1 MIENI
6 KSLILNGKSTKEI
19 RKVIDDF
26 PENVTTEY
34 FESLGFENP
43 EAIKLKWKLRKNN
56 QQENEIIEAGDARR
70 QLLKSKSYIFSYN
83 ANPNFV
89 LVDTCAFQFEK
100 GLEIIDNAKKVIIIN
115 SIMKEMNK
123 VLAKKIRKKQRNE
136 KERKLVENISFYKR
150 EIVAKDKYKLIAN
163 KEAINSSYCDD
174 RILEFL
180 DDIFKEEKPTLL
192 TADVELAE
200 RAKSYE
206 FEYILI
212 VNNNTS
218 NKAKKKEETLE
229 HIVSIEE
236 EKIVKEE
243 QTINTEN
250 ENSIKNEICEEENS
264 DENESFEVLP
274 KNKTF
279 QFYGATFKVKNE
291 EIFIKKFNPHAK
303 VFISATNKITEVTEV
318 TEINTKKIV
327 KISEFDNIVGLA
339 RRQKNRD
346 VKGTKIV
353 IVDGEIQCEEEIYT
367 FLNEI
372 YLSRMLPEKLQD
384 EAKKLMIN

>member
-1 MIENI
+1 MTETI

-43 EAIKLKWKLRKNN
+43 EAIKLKWKLKKNN
-56 QQENEIIEAGDARR
+56 QQENEMIEAGEARR
-70 QLLKSKSYIFSYN
+70 QLLKSKKYIFSYN
-83 ANPNFV
+83 ANPNFI
-89 LVDTCAFQFEK
+89 LLDTSSLANGK
-100 GLEIIDNAKKVIIIN
+100 NIINNAKKVIVIN

-123 VLAKKIRKKQRNE
+123 VVSKRRKNVKKAICFYRK
-136 KERKLVENISFYKR
+136 
-150 EIVAKDKYKLIAN
+150 EIVAKDKYKIIAN
-163 KEAINSSYCDD
+163 KKEINSNYCDD
-174 RILEFL
+174 SILEFL
-180 DDIFKEEKPTLL
+180 DGISEDEEKPTLL
-192 TADVELAE
+192 TADIELAE
-200 RAKSYE
+200 RAKSYG

-250 ENSIKNEICEEENS
+250 ENLIKNEICEEENS
-264 DENESFEVLP
+264 DKNENFEVLP
-274 KNKTF
+274 TNKTF
-279 QFYGATFKVKNE
+279 QLYGATFQVKNE

-303 VFISATNKITEVTEV
+303 VFISATNKITEVTE
-318 TEINTKKIV
+318 INTKKIV
-327 KISEFDNIVGLA
+327 KISEFDNIVVLV
-339 RRQKNRD
+339 RSQKNRD
-346 VKGTKIV
+346 VKGSKIV

-367 FLNEI
+367 FLDEI
-372 YLSRMLPEKLQD
+372 YISTILPEELQE
-384 EAKKLMIN
+384 EAKKLMIS

>member
-1 MIENI
+1 MTEAI

-56 QQENEIIEAGDARR
+56 QQENERIEVGEARR
-70 QLLKSKSYIFSYN
+70 KLLKSKKYIFSYN
-83 ANPNFV
+83 ANPNFI
-89 LVDTCAFQFEK
+89 LLDTSSLANGK
-100 GLEIIDNAKKVIIIN
+100 NIINNAKKVIVIN

-123 VLAKKIRKKQRNE
+123 VVSKRRKNVKKAICFYRK
-136 KERKLVENISFYKR
+136 
-150 EIVAKDKYKLIAN
+150 EIVAKDKYKIIAN
-163 KEAINSSYCDD
+163 KKEINSNYCDD
-174 RILEFL
+174 SILEFL
-180 DDIFKEEKPTLL
+180 DGISEDEEKPTLL
-192 TADVELAE
+192 TADIELAE
-200 RAKSYE
+200 RAKSYG

-229 HIVSIEE
+229 HIASIEE
-236 EKIVKEE
+236 EKIFKEE
-243 QTINTEN
+243 QPINTEN

-303 VFISATNKITEVTEV
+303 VFISATNKITEVTE
-318 TEINTKKIV
+318 INTKKIV
-327 KISEFDNIVGLA
+327 KISEFDNIVVLA

>member
-1 MIENI
+1 MTEAI
-6 KSLILNGKSTKEI
+6 KSLIINGKSTKEI

-56 QQENEIIEAGDARR
+56 QQENERIEVGEARR
-70 QLLKSKSYIFSYN
+70 KLLKSKKYIFSYN
-83 ANPNFV
+83 ANPNFI
-89 LVDTCAFQFEK
+89 LLDTSSLANGK
-100 GLEIIDNAKKVIIIN
+100 NIINNAKKVIVIN

-123 VLAKKIRKKQRNE
+123 VVSKRRKNVKKAICFYRK
-136 KERKLVENISFYKR
+136 
-150 EIVAKDKYKLIAN
+150 EIVAKDKYKIIAN
-163 KEAINSSYCDD
+163 KKEINSNYCDD
-174 RILEFL
+174 SILEFL
-180 DDIFKEEKPTLL
+180 DGISEDEEKPTLL
-192 TADVELAE
+192 TADIELAE
-200 RAKSYE
+200 RAKSYG

-229 HIVSIEE
+229 HIASIEE
-236 EKIVKEE
+236 EKIFKEE

-250 ENSIKNEICEEENS
+250 ENSIKNEICEEENY

-303 VFISATNKITEVTEV
+303 VFISATNKITEVTE
-318 TEINTKKIV
+318 INTKKIV
-327 KISEFDNIVGLA
+327 KISEFDNIVVLA

-346 VKGTKIV
+346 IKGTKIV
-353 IVDGEIQCEEEIYT
+353 IVDGEIQCKEEIYT

-372 YLSRMLPEKLQD
+372 YLSKMLPEELQN

>member
-1 MIENI
+1 MTEAI

-56 QQENEIIEAGDARR
+56 QQENERMEVGEARR
-70 QLLKSKSYIFSYN
+70 KLLKSKKYIFSYN
-83 ANPNFV
+83 ANPNFI
-89 LVDTCAFQFEK
+89 LLDTSSLANGK
-100 GLEIIDNAKKVIIIN
+100 NIINNAKKVIVIN

-123 VLAKKIRKKQRNE
+123 VVSKRRKNVKKAICFYRK
-136 KERKLVENISFYKR
+136 
-150 EIVAKDKYKLIAN
+150 EIVAKDKYKIIAN
-163 KEAINSSYCDD
+163 KKEINSNYCDD
-174 RILEFL
+174 SILEFL
-180 DDIFKEEKPTLL
+180 DGISEDEEKPTLL
-192 TADVELAE
+192 TADIELAE
-200 RAKSYE
+200 RAKSYG

-229 HIVSIEE
+229 HIASIEE
-236 EKIVKEE
+236 EKIFKEE

-250 ENSIKNEICEEENS
+250 KNSIKNEICEEENY

-279 QFYGATFKVKNE
+279 RFYGATFKVKNE

-303 VFISATNKITEVTEV
+303 VFISATNKITEVTE
-318 TEINTKKIV
+318 INTKKIV
-327 KISEFDNIVGLA
+327 KISEFDNIVVLA

-346 VKGTKIV
+346 IKGTKIV

-372 YLSRMLPEKLQD
+372 YLSKMLPEELQN

>member
-1 MIENI
+1 MTEAI
-6 KSLILNGKSTKEI
+6 KSLIINGKSTKEI

-56 QQENEIIEAGDARR
+56 QQENERIEVGEARR
-70 QLLKSKSYIFSYN
+70 KLLKSKKYIFSYN
-83 ANPNFV
+83 ANPNFI
-89 LVDTCAFQFEK
+89 LLDTSSLANGK
-100 GLEIIDNAKKVIIIN
+100 NIINNAKKVIVIN

-123 VLAKKIRKKQRNE
+123 VVSKRRKNVKKAICFYRK
-136 KERKLVENISFYKR
+136 
-150 EIVAKDKYKLIAN
+150 EIVAKDKYKIIAN
-163 KEAINSSYCDD
+163 KKEINSNYCDD
-174 RILEFL
+174 SILEFL
-180 DDIFKEEKPTLL
+180 DGISEDEEKPTLL
-192 TADVELAE
+192 TADIELAE
-200 RAKSYE
+200 RAKSYG

-229 HIVSIEE
+229 HIASIEE
-236 EKIVKEE
+236 EKIFKEE
-243 QTINTEN
+243 QPINTEN
-250 ENSIKNEICEEENS
+250 ENLIKNEICEEENS

-303 VFISATNKITEVTEV
+303 VFISTTNKITEVTEV

-327 KISEFDNIVGLA
+327 KISEFDNIVVLA

>member
-1 MIENI
+1 MTEAI
-6 KSLILNGKSTKEI
+6 KSLILSGKSTKEI

-56 QQENEIIEAGDARR
+56 QQENERIEVGEARR
-70 QLLKSKSYIFSYN
+70 KLLKSKKYIFSYN
-83 ANPNFV
+83 ANPNFI
-89 LVDTCAFQFEK
+89 LLDTSSLANGK
-100 GLEIIDNAKKVIIIN
+100 NIINNAKKVIVIN

-123 VLAKKIRKKQRNE
+123 VVSKRRKNVKKAICFYRK
-136 KERKLVENISFYKR
+136 
-150 EIVAKDKYKLIAN
+150 EIVAKDKYKIIAN
-163 KEAINSSYCDD
+163 KKEINSNYCDD
-174 RILEFL
+174 SILEFL
-180 DDIFKEEKPTLL
+180 DGISEDEEIPTLL
-192 TADVELAE
+192 TADIELAE
-200 RAKSYE
+200 RAKSYG

-229 HIVSIEE
+229 HIASIEE
-236 EKIVKEE
+236 EKIFKEE
-243 QTINTEN
+243 QPINTEN
-250 ENSIKNEICEEENS
+250 ENLIKNEICEEENS

-303 VFISATNKITEVTEV
+303 VFISATNKITELTEV

-327 KISEFDNIVGLA
+327 KISEFDNIVVLA

>member
-1 MIENI
+1 MTEAI
-6 KSLILNGKSTKEI
+6 KSLIINGKSTKEI

-56 QQENEIIEAGDARR
+56 QQENERIEVGEARR
-70 QLLKSKSYIFSYN
+70 KLLKSKKYIFSYN
-83 ANPNFV
+83 ANPNFI
-89 LVDTCAFQFEK
+89 LLDTSSLANGK
-100 GLEIIDNAKKVIIIN
+100 NIINNAKKVIVIN

-123 VLAKKIRKKQRNE
+123 VVSKRRKNVKKAICFYRK
-136 KERKLVENISFYKR
+136 
-150 EIVAKDKYKLIAN
+150 EIVAKDKYKIIAN
-163 KEAINSSYCDD
+163 KKEINSNYCDD
-174 RILEFL
+174 SILEFL
-180 DDIFKEEKPTLL
+180 DGISEDEEKPTLL
-192 TADVELAE
+192 TADIELAE
-200 RAKSYE
+200 RAKSYG

-229 HIVSIEE
+229 HIASIEE
-236 EKIVKEE
+236 EKIFKEE

-250 ENSIKNEICEEENS
+250 ENSIKNEICEEENY

-303 VFISATNKITEVTEV
+303 VFISATNKITEVTE
-318 TEINTKKIV
+318 INTKKIV
-327 KISEFDNIVGLA
+327 KISEFDNIVVLA

-346 VKGTKIV
+346 IKGTKIV
-353 IVDGEIQCEEEIYT
+353 IVDGKIQSEEEIYT

-372 YLSRMLPEKLQD
+372 YLSKMLPEELQN

>member
-1 MIENI
+1 MTEAI

-56 QQENEIIEAGDARR
+56 QQENERIEVGEARR
-70 QLLKSKSYIFSYN
+70 KLLKSKKYIFSYN
-83 ANPNFV
+83 ANPNFI
-89 LVDTCAFQFEK
+89 LLDTSSLANGK
-100 GLEIIDNAKKVIIIN
+100 NIINNAKKVIVIN

-123 VLAKKIRKKQRNE
+123 VVSKRRKNVKKAICFYRK
-136 KERKLVENISFYKR
+136 
-150 EIVAKDKYKLIAN
+150 EIVAKDKYKIIAN
-163 KEAINSSYCDD
+163 KKEINSNYCDD
-174 RILEFL
+174 SILEFL
-180 DDIFKEEKPTLL
+180 DGISEDEEKPTLL
-192 TADVELAE
+192 TADIELAE
-200 RAKSYE
+200 RAKSYG

-229 HIVSIEE
+229 HIASIEE
-236 EKIVKEE
+236 EKIFKEE
-243 QTINTEN
+243 QPINTEN
-250 ENSIKNEICEEENS
+250 ENLIKNEICEEENS

-303 VFISATNKITEVTEV
+303 VFISATNKITEVTE
-318 TEINTKKIV
+318 INTKKIV
-327 KISEFDNIVGLA
+327 KISEFDNIVVLA
-339 RRQKNRD
+339 RSQKNRD
-346 VKGTKIV
+346 IKGTKIV

-372 YLSRMLPEKLQD
+372 YLSKMLPEELQN

>member
-1 MIENI
+1 MTEAI
-6 KSLILNGKSTKEI
+6 KSLILSRKSTKEI

-56 QQENEIIEAGDARR
+56 QQENERIEVGEARR
-70 QLLKSKSYIFSYN
+70 KLLKSKKYIFSYN
-83 ANPNFV
+83 ANPNFI
-89 LVDTCAFQFEK
+89 LLDTSSLANGK
-100 GLEIIDNAKKVIIIN
+100 NIINNAKKVIVIN

-123 VLAKKIRKKQRNE
+123 VVSKRRKNVKKAICFYRK
-136 KERKLVENISFYKR
+136 
-150 EIVAKDKYKLIAN
+150 EIVAKDKYKIIAN
-163 KEAINSSYCDD
+163 KKEINSNYCDD
-174 RILEFL
+174 SILEFL
-180 DDIFKEEKPTLL
+180 DGISEDEEKPTLL
-192 TADVELAE
+192 TADIELAE
-200 RAKSYE
+200 RAKSYG

-229 HIVSIEE
+229 HIASIEE
-236 EKIVKEE
+236 EKIFKEE

-250 ENSIKNEICEEENS
+250 ENSIKNEICEEENY

-303 VFISATNKITEVTEV
+303 VFISATNKITEVTE
-318 TEINTKKIV
+318 INTKKIV
-327 KISEFDNIVGLA
+327 KISEFDNIVVLA

-346 VKGTKIV
+346 IKGTKIV

-372 YLSRMLPEKLQD
+372 YLSKMLPEELQN

>member
-1 MIENI
+1 MTEAI

-56 QQENEIIEAGDARR
+56 QQENERIEVGEARR
-70 QLLKSKSYIFSYN
+70 KLLKSKKYIFSYN
-83 ANPNFV
+83 ANPNFI
-89 LVDTCAFQFEK
+89 LLDTSSLANGK
-100 GLEIIDNAKKVIIIN
+100 NIINNAKKVIVIN

-123 VLAKKIRKKQRNE
+123 VVSKRRKNVKKAICFYRK
-136 KERKLVENISFYKR
+136 
-150 EIVAKDKYKLIAN
+150 EIVAKDKYKIIAN
-163 KEAINSSYCDD
+163 KKEINSNYCDD
-174 RILEFL
+174 SILEFL
-180 DDIFKEEKPTLL
+180 DGISEDEEKPTLL
-192 TADVELAE
+192 TADIELAE
-200 RAKSYE
+200 RAKSYG

-229 HIVSIEE
+229 HIDSIEE
-236 EKIVKEE
+236 EKIFKEE
-243 QTINTEN
+243 QPINTEN

-279 QFYGATFKVKNE
+279 QFYGAIFKVKNE

-327 KISEFDNIVGLA
+327 KISEFDNIVVLA

>member
-1 MIENI
+1 MTEAI
-6 KSLILNGKSTKEI
+6 KSLILSGKSTKEI

-56 QQENEIIEAGDARR
+56 QQENERIEVGEARR
-70 QLLKSKSYIFSYN
+70 KLLKSKKYIFSYN
-83 ANPNFV
+83 ANPNFI
-89 LVDTCAFQFEK
+89 LLDTSSLANGK
-100 GLEIIDNAKKVIIIN
+100 NIINNAKKVIVVN

-123 VLAKKIRKKQRNE
+123 VVSKRRKNVKKAICFYRK
-136 KERKLVENISFYKR
+136 
-150 EIVAKDKYKLIAN
+150 EIVAKDKYKIIAN
-163 KEAINSSYCDD
+163 KKEINSNYCDD
-174 RILEFL
+174 SILEFL
-180 DDIFKEEKPTLL
+180 DGISEDEEKPTLL
-192 TADVELAE
+192 TADIELAE
-200 RAKSYE
+200 RAKSYG

-229 HIVSIEE
+229 HIASIEE
-236 EKIVKEE
+236 EKIFKEE

-250 ENSIKNEICEEENS
+250 ENSIKNEICEEENY

-303 VFISATNKITEVTEV
+303 VFISATNKITEVTE
-318 TEINTKKIV
+318 INTKKIV
-327 KISEFDNIVGLA
+327 KISEFDNIVVLA

-346 VKGTKIV
+346 IKGTKIV

-372 YLSRMLPEKLQD
+372 YLSKMLPEELQN

>member
-1 MIENI
+1 MTEAI
-6 KSLILNGKSTKEI
+6 KSLIINGKSTKEI

-56 QQENEIIEAGDARR
+56 QQENERIEVGEARR
-70 QLLKSKSYIFSYN
+70 KLLKSKKYIFSYN
-83 ANPNFV
+83 ANPNFI
-89 LVDTCAFQFEK
+89 LLDTSSLANGK
-100 GLEIIDNAKKVIIIN
+100 NIINNAKKVIVIN

-123 VLAKKIRKKQRNE
+123 VVSKRRKNVKKAICFYRK
-136 KERKLVENISFYKR
+136 
-150 EIVAKDKYKLIAN
+150 EIVAKDKYKIIAN
-163 KEAINSSYCDD
+163 KKEINSNYCDD
-174 RILEFL
+174 SILEFL
-180 DDIFKEEKPTLL
+180 DGISEDEEKPTLL
-192 TADVELAE
+192 TADIELAE
-200 RAKSYE
+200 RAKSYG

-229 HIVSIEE
+229 HIASIEE
-236 EKIVKEE
+236 EKIFKEE

-250 ENSIKNEICEEENS
+250 ENSIKNEICEEENY

-274 KNKTF
+274 KNKRF

-303 VFISATNKITEVTEV
+303 VFISATNKITEVTE
-318 TEINTKKIV
+318 INTKKIV
-327 KISEFDNIVGLA
+327 KISEFDNIVVLA

-346 VKGTKIV
+346 IKGTKIV

-372 YLSRMLPEKLQD
+372 YLSKMLPEELQN

>member
-1 MIENI
+1 MTEAI
-6 KSLILNGKSTKEI
+6 KSLIINGKSTKEI

-56 QQENEIIEAGDARR
+56 QQENERIEVGEARR
-70 QLLKSKSYIFSYN
+70 KLLKSKKYIFSYN
-83 ANPNFV
+83 ANPNFI
-89 LVDTCAFQFEK
+89 LLDTSSLANGK
-100 GLEIIDNAKKVIIIN
+100 NIINNAKKVIVIN

-123 VLAKKIRKKQRNE
+123 VVSKRRKNVKKAICFYRK
-136 KERKLVENISFYKR
+136 
-150 EIVAKDKYKLIAN
+150 EIVAKDKYKIIAN
-163 KEAINSSYCDD
+163 KKEINSNYCDD
-174 RILEFL
+174 SILEFL
-180 DDIFKEEKPTLL
+180 DGISEDEEKPTLL
-192 TADVELAE
+192 TADIELAE
-200 RAKSYE
+200 RAKSYG

-229 HIVSIEE
+229 HIASIEE
-236 EKIVKEE
+236 EKIFKEE

-250 ENSIKNEICEEENS
+250 ENSIKNEICEEENY

-303 VFISATNKITEVTEV
+303 VFISATNKITEVTE
-318 TEINTKKIV
+318 INTKKIV
-327 KISEFDNIVGLA
+327 KISEFDNIVVLA
-339 RRQKNRD
+339 RSQKNRD
-346 VKGTKIV
+346 IKGTKIV
-353 IVDGEIQCEEEIYT
+353 IVDGKIQCEEEIYT

-372 YLSRMLPEKLQD
+372 YLSKMLPEELQN

>member
-1 MIENI
+1 MTEAI
-6 KSLILNGKSTKEI
+6 KSLILSGKSTKEI

-56 QQENEIIEAGDARR
+56 QQENERIEVGEARR
-70 QLLKSKSYIFSYN
+70 KLLKSKKYIFSYN
-83 ANPNFV
+83 ANPNFI
-89 LVDTCAFQFEK
+89 LLDTSSLANGK
-100 GLEIIDNAKKVIIIN
+100 NIINNAKKVIVIN

-123 VLAKKIRKKQRNE
+123 VVSKRRKNVKKAICFYRK
-136 KERKLVENISFYKR
+136 
-150 EIVAKDKYKLIAN
+150 EIVAKDKYKIIAN
-163 KEAINSSYCDD
+163 KKEINSNYCDD
-174 RILEFL
+174 SILEFL
-180 DDIFKEEKPTLL
+180 DGISEDEEIPTLL
-192 TADVELAE
+192 TADIELAE
-200 RAKSYE
+200 RAKSYG

-229 HIVSIEE
+229 HIASIEE
-236 EKIVKEE
+236 EKIFKEE
-243 QTINTEN
+243 QPINTEN
-250 ENSIKNEICEEENS
+250 ENLIKNEICEEENS

-327 KISEFDNIVGLA
+327 KISEFDNIVVLA
-339 RRQKNRD
+339 RRQKNRE

>member
-1 MIENI
+1 MTEAI
-6 KSLILNGKSTKEI
+6 KSLILSGKSTKEI

-56 QQENEIIEAGDARR
+56 QQENERIEVGEARR
-70 QLLKSKSYIFSYN
+70 KLLKSKKYIFSYN
-83 ANPNFV
+83 ANPNFI
-89 LVDTCAFQFEK
+89 LLDTSSLANGK
-100 GLEIIDNAKKVIIIN
+100 NIINNAKKVIVIN

-123 VLAKKIRKKQRNE
+123 VVSKRRKNVKKAICFYRK
-136 KERKLVENISFYKR
+136 
-150 EIVAKDKYKLIAN
+150 EIVAKDKYKIIAN
-163 KEAINSSYCDD
+163 KKEINSNYCDD
-174 RILEFL
+174 SILEFL
-180 DDIFKEEKPTLL
+180 DGISEDEEKPTLL
-192 TADVELAE
+192 TADIELAE
-200 RAKSYE
+200 RAKSYG

-229 HIVSIEE
+229 HIASIEE
-236 EKIVKEE
+236 EKIFKEE
-243 QTINTEN
+243 QPINTEN
-250 ENSIKNEICEEENS
+250 ENLIKNEICEEENS

-303 VFISATNKITEVTEV
+303 VFISATNKITEVTE
-318 TEINTKKIV
+318 INTKKIV
-327 KISEFDNIVGLA
+327 KISEFDNIVVLA

>member
-1 MIENI
+1 MTEAI

-56 QQENEIIEAGDARR
+56 QQENERIEVGEARR
-70 QLLKSKSYIFSYN
+70 KLLKSKKYIFSYN
-83 ANPNFV
+83 ANPNFI
-89 LVDTCAFQFEK
+89 LLDTSSLANGK
-100 GLEIIDNAKKVIIIN
+100 NIINNAKKVIVIN

-123 VLAKKIRKKQRNE
+123 VVSKRRKNVKKAICFYRK
-136 KERKLVENISFYKR
+136 
-150 EIVAKDKYKLIAN
+150 EIVAKDKYKIIAN
-163 KEAINSSYCDD
+163 KKEINSNYCDD
-174 RILEFL
+174 SILEFL
-180 DDIFKEEKPTLL
+180 DGISEDEEKPTLL
-192 TADVELAE
+192 TADIELAE
-200 RAKSYE
+200 RAKSYG

-229 HIVSIEE
+229 HIASIEE
-236 EKIVKEE
+236 EKIFKEE

-250 ENSIKNEICEEENS
+250 ENSIKNEICEEENY

-303 VFISATNKITEVTEV
+303 VFISATNKITEVTE
-318 TEINTKKIV
+318 INTKKIV
-327 KISEFDNIVGLA
+327 KISEFDNIVVLA
-339 RRQKNRD
+339 RSQKNRD
-346 VKGTKIV
+346 IKGTKIV
-353 IVDGEIQCEEEIYT
+353 IVDGEIQYDEEIYT
-367 FLNEI
+367 FLNDI
-372 YLSRMLPEKLQD
+372 YLSKMLPEELQN

>member
-1 MIENI
+1 MTEAI

-56 QQENEIIEAGDARR
+56 QQENERMEVGEARR
-70 QLLKSKSYIFSYN
+70 KLLKSKKYIFSYN
-83 ANPNFV
+83 ANPNFI
-89 LVDTCAFQFEK
+89 LLDTSSLANGK
-100 GLEIIDNAKKVIIIN
+100 NIINNAKKVIVIN

-123 VLAKKIRKKQRNE
+123 VVSKRRKNVKKAICFYRK
-136 KERKLVENISFYKR
+136 
-150 EIVAKDKYKLIAN
+150 EIVAKDKYKIIAN
-163 KEAINSSYCDD
+163 KKEINSNYCDD
-174 RILEFL
+174 SILEFL
-180 DDIFKEEKPTLL
+180 DGISEDEEKPTLL
-192 TADVELAE
+192 TADIELAE
-200 RAKSYE
+200 RAKSYG

-229 HIVSIEE
+229 HIASIEE
-236 EKIVKEE
+236 EKIFKEE

-250 ENSIKNEICEEENS
+250 ENSIKNEICEEENY

-303 VFISATNKITEVTEV
+303 VFISATNKITEVTE
-318 TEINTKKIV
+318 INTKKIV
-327 KISEFDNIVGLA
+327 KISEFDNIVVLA

-346 VKGTKIV
+346 IKGTKIV

-372 YLSRMLPEKLQD
+372 YLSKMLPEELQN

>member
-1 MIENI
+1 MTEAI
-6 KSLILNGKSTKEI
+6 KSLIINGKSTKEI

-56 QQENEIIEAGDARR
+56 QQENERIEVGEARR
-70 QLLKSKSYIFSYN
+70 KLLKSKKYIFSYN
-83 ANPNFV
+83 ANPNFI
-89 LVDTCAFQFEK
+89 LLDTSSLANGK
-100 GLEIIDNAKKVIIIN
+100 NIINNAKKVIVIN

-123 VLAKKIRKKQRNE
+123 VVSKRRKNVKKAICFYRK
-136 KERKLVENISFYKR
+136 
-150 EIVAKDKYKLIAN
+150 EIVAKDKYKIIAN
-163 KEAINSSYCDD
+163 KKEINSNYCDD
-174 RILEFL
+174 SILEFL
-180 DDIFKEEKPTLL
+180 DGISEDEEKPTLL
-192 TADVELAE
+192 TADIELAE
-200 RAKSYE
+200 RAKSYG

-229 HIVSIEE
+229 HIASIEE
-236 EKIVKEE
+236 EKIFKEE

-250 ENSIKNEICEEENS
+250 ENSIKNEICEEENY

-303 VFISATNKITEVTEV
+303 VFISATNKITEVTE
-318 TEINTKKIV
+318 INTKKIV
-327 KISEFDNIVGLA
+327 KISEFDNIVLLA

-346 VKGTKIV
+346 IKGTKIV

-372 YLSRMLPEKLQD
+372 YLSKMLPEELQN

>member
-1 MIENI
+1 MTEAI

-43 EAIKLKWKLRKNN
+43 EAIKLKWKLKKNN
-56 QQENEIIEAGDARR
+56 QQENEMIEAGEARR

-123 VLAKKIRKKQRNE
+123 VLAKKIQKKQRNE

-218 NKAKKKEETLE
+218 NKAKKKEKTLD

-236 EKIVKEE
+236 EKIVEEE
-243 QTINTEN
+243 QTINTEK
-250 ENSIKNEICEEENS
+250 ENLIENEICEEENS
-264 DENESFEVLP
+264 DKIESFKILP
-274 KNKTF
+274 SNKKF
-279 QFYGATFKVKNE
+279 QFYGVTFKVKNG

-303 VFISATNKITEVTEV
+303 VFISATNKMTEVTERK
-318 TEINTKKIV
+318 TKKIV
-327 KISEFDNIVGLA
+327 KISDFDNIVVLA
-339 RRQKNRD
+339 KRQKNRD

-353 IVDGEIQCEEEIYT
+353 IVDGEIQYEEEIYT

>member
-1 MIENI
+1 MTEAI

-56 QQENEIIEAGDARR
+56 QQENERIEVGEARR
-70 QLLKSKSYIFSYN
+70 KLLKSKKYIFSYN
-83 ANPNFV
+83 ANPNFI
-89 LVDTCAFQFEK
+89 LLDTSSLANGK
-100 GLEIIDNAKKVIIIN
+100 NIINNAKKVIVIN

-123 VLAKKIRKKQRNE
+123 VVSKRRKNVKKAICFYRK
-136 KERKLVENISFYKR
+136 
-150 EIVAKDKYKLIAN
+150 EIVAKDKYKIIAN
-163 KEAINSSYCDD
+163 KKEINSNYCDD
-174 RILEFL
+174 SILEFL
-180 DDIFKEEKPTLL
+180 DGISEDEEKPTLL
-192 TADVELAE
+192 TADIELAE
-200 RAKSYE
+200 RAKSYR

-212 VNNNTS
+212 VNKNTS

-229 HIVSIEE
+229 HIASIEE
-236 EKIVKEE
+236 EKIFKEE

-250 ENSIKNEICEEENS
+250 ENSIKNEICEEENY

-303 VFISATNKITEVTEV
+303 VFISATNKITEVTE
-318 TEINTKKIV
+318 INTKKIV
-327 KISEFDNIVGLA
+327 KISEFDNIVVLA
-339 RRQKNRD
+339 RSQKNRD
-346 VKGTKIV
+346 IKGTKIV

-372 YLSRMLPEKLQD
+372 YLSKMLPEELQN

>member
-1 MIENI
+1 MTEAI

-56 QQENEIIEAGDARR
+56 QQENERIEVGEARR
-70 QLLKSKSYIFSYN
+70 KLLKSKKYIFSYN
-83 ANPNFV
+83 ANPNFI
-89 LVDTCAFQFEK
+89 LLDTSSLANGK
-100 GLEIIDNAKKVIIIN
+100 NIINNAKKVIVIN

-123 VLAKKIRKKQRNE
+123 VVSKRRKNVKKAICFYRK
-136 KERKLVENISFYKR
+136 
-150 EIVAKDKYKLIAN
+150 EIVAKDKYKIIAN
-163 KEAINSSYCDD
+163 KKEINSNYCDD
-174 RILEFL
+174 SILEFL
-180 DDIFKEEKPTLL
+180 DGISEDEEKPTLL
-192 TADVELAE
+192 TADIELAE
-200 RAKSYE
+200 RAKSYG

-229 HIVSIEE
+229 HIASIEE
-236 EKIVKEE
+236 EKIFKEE

-250 ENSIKNEICEEENS
+250 ENSIKNEICEEENY

-327 KISEFDNIVGLA
+327 KISEFDNIVVLA

>member
-1 MIENI
+1 MTEAI
-6 KSLILNGKSTKEI
+6 KSLIINGKSTKEI

-56 QQENEIIEAGDARR
+56 QQENERIEVGEARR
-70 QLLKSKSYIFSYN
+70 KLLKSKSYIFSYN
-83 ANPNFV
+83 ANPKFV

-123 VLAKKIRKKQRNE
+123 VVSKRRKNVKKAICFYRK
-136 KERKLVENISFYKR
+136 
-150 EIVAKDKYKLIAN
+150 EIVAKDKYKIIAN
-163 KEAINSSYCDD
+163 KKEINSNYCDD
-174 RILEFL
+174 SILEFL
-180 DDIFKEEKPTLL
+180 DGISEDEEKPTLL
-192 TADVELAE
+192 TADIELAE
-200 RAKSYE
+200 RAKSYG

-229 HIVSIEE
+229 HIASIEE
-236 EKIVKEE
+236 EKIFKEE

-250 ENSIKNEICEEENS
+250 ENSIKNEICEEENY

-303 VFISATNKITEVTEV
+303 VFISATNKMTEVTERK
-318 TEINTKKIV
+318 TKKIV
-327 KISEFDNIVGLA
+327 KISDFDNIVVLA
-339 RRQKNRD
+339 KRQKNKEVQG
-346 VKGTKIV
+346 VKIIIV
-353 IVDGEIQCEEEIYT
+353 NGEIKCNEEIYE
-367 FLNEI
+367 FLDEI
-372 YLSRMLPEKLQD
+372 YISTILPEELQE
-384 EAKKLMIN
+384 EAKEFMIS

>member
-1 MIENI
+1 MTEAI

-56 QQENEIIEAGDARR
+56 QQENERMEVGEARR
-70 QLLKSKSYIFSYN
+70 KLLKSKKYIFSYN
-83 ANPNFV
+83 ANPNFI
-89 LVDTCAFQFEK
+89 LLDTSSLANGK
-100 GLEIIDNAKKVIIIN
+100 NIINNAKKVIVIN

-123 VLAKKIRKKQRNE
+123 VVLKRRKNVKKAICFYRK
-136 KERKLVENISFYKR
+136 
-150 EIVAKDKYKLIAN
+150 EIVAKDKYKIIAN
-163 KEAINSSYCDD
+163 KKEINSNYCDD
-174 RILEFL
+174 SILEFL
-180 DDIFKEEKPTLL
+180 DGISEDEEKPTLL
-192 TADVELAE
+192 TADIELAE
-200 RAKSYE
+200 RAKSYG

-229 HIVSIEE
+229 HIASIEE
-236 EKIVKEE
+236 EKIFKEE
-243 QTINTEN
+243 QPINTEN
-250 ENSIKNEICEEENS
+250 ENLIKNEICEEENS

-327 KISEFDNIVGLA
+327 KISEFDNIVVLA

>member
-1 MIENI
+1 MTEAI

-56 QQENEIIEAGDARR
+56 QQENERIEVGEARR
-70 QLLKSKSYIFSYN
+70 KLLKSKKYIFSYN
-83 ANPNFV
+83 ANPNFI
-89 LVDTCAFQFEK
+89 LLDTSSLANGK
-100 GLEIIDNAKKVIIIN
+100 NIINNAKKVIVIN

-123 VLAKKIRKKQRNE
+123 VVSKRRKNVKKAICFYRK
-136 KERKLVENISFYKR
+136 
-150 EIVAKDKYKLIAN
+150 EIVAKDKYKIIAN
-163 KEAINSSYCDD
+163 KKEINSNYCDD
-174 RILEFL
+174 SILEFL
-180 DDIFKEEKPTLL
+180 DGISEDEEKPTLL
-192 TADVELAE
+192 TADIELAE
-200 RAKSYE
+200 RAKSYG

-229 HIVSIEE
+229 HIASIEE
-236 EKIVKEE
+236 EKIFKEE

-264 DENESFEVLP
+264 DKNESFEVLP

-303 VFISATNKITEVTEV
+303 VFISATNKITEVTE
-318 TEINTKKIV
+318 INTKKIV
-327 KISEFDNIVGLA
+327 KISEFDNIVVLA
-339 RRQKNRD
+339 RSQKNRD
-346 VKGTKIV
+346 IKGTKIV
-353 IVDGEIQCEEEIYT
+353 IVDGEIQYDEEIYT
-367 FLNEI
+367 FLNDI
-372 YLSRMLPEKLQD
+372 YLSKMLPEELQN

>member
-1 MIENI
+1 MTEAI

-56 QQENEIIEAGDARR
+56 QQENERIEVGEARR
-70 QLLKSKSYIFSYN
+70 KLLKSKKYIFSYN
-83 ANPNFV
+83 ANPNFI
-89 LVDTCAFQFEK
+89 LLDTSSLANGK
-100 GLEIIDNAKKVIIIN
+100 NIINNAKKVIVIN

-123 VLAKKIRKKQRNE
+123 VVSKRRKNVKKAICFYRK
-136 KERKLVENISFYKR
+136 
-150 EIVAKDKYKLIAN
+150 EIVAKDKYKIIAN
-163 KEAINSSYCDD
+163 KKEINSNYCDD
-174 RILEFL
+174 SILEFL
-180 DDIFKEEKPTLL
+180 DGISEDEEKPTLL
-192 TADVELAE
+192 TADIELAE
-200 RAKSYE
+200 RAKSYG

-229 HIVSIEE
+229 HIASIEE
-236 EKIVKEE
+236 EKIFKEE
-243 QTINTEN
+243 QPINTEN

-327 KISEFDNIVGLA
+327 KISEFDNIVVLA

-353 IVDGEIQCEEEIYT
+353 IVDGEIQSEEEIYT

>member
-1 MIENI
+1 MTEAI

-56 QQENEIIEAGDARR
+56 QQENERMEVGEARR
-70 QLLKSKSYIFSYN
+70 KLLKSKKYIFSYN
-83 ANPNFV
+83 ANPNFI
-89 LVDTCAFQFEK
+89 LLDTSSLANGK
-100 GLEIIDNAKKVIIIN
+100 NIINNAKKVIVIN

-123 VLAKKIRKKQRNE
+123 VVSKRRKNVKKAICFYRK
-136 KERKLVENISFYKR
+136 
-150 EIVAKDKYKLIAN
+150 EIVAKDKYKIIAN
-163 KEAINSSYCDD
+163 KKEINSNYCDD
-174 RILEFL
+174 SILEFL
-180 DDIFKEEKPTLL
+180 DGISEDEEKPTLL
-192 TADVELAE
+192 TADIELAE
-200 RAKSYE
+200 RAKSYG

-229 HIVSIEE
+229 HIASIEE
-236 EKIVKEE
+236 EKIFKEE

-250 ENSIKNEICEEENS
+250 ENSIKKEICEEENY

-303 VFISATNKITEVTEV
+303 VFISATNKITEVTE
-318 TEINTKKIV
+318 INTKKIV
-327 KISEFDNIVGLA
+327 KISEFDNIVVLA
-339 RRQKNRD
+339 RSQKNRD
-346 VKGTKIV
+346 IKGTKIV

-372 YLSRMLPEKLQD
+372 YLSKMLPEELQN

>member
-1 MIENI
+1 MTEAI
-6 KSLILNGKSTKEI
+6 KSLIINGKSTKEI

-56 QQENEIIEAGDARR
+56 QQENERIEVGEARR
-70 QLLKSKSYIFSYN
+70 KLLKSKKYIFSYN
-83 ANPNFV
+83 ANPNFI
-89 LVDTCAFQFEK
+89 LLDTSSLANGK
-100 GLEIIDNAKKVIIIN
+100 NIINNAKKVIVIN

-123 VLAKKIRKKQRNE
+123 VVSKRRKNVKKAICFYRK
-136 KERKLVENISFYKR
+136 
-150 EIVAKDKYKLIAN
+150 EIVAKDKYKIIAN
-163 KEAINSSYCDD
+163 KKEINSNYCDD
-174 RILEFL
+174 SILEFL
-180 DDIFKEEKPTLL
+180 DGISEDEEKPTLL
-192 TADVELAE
+192 TADIELAE
-200 RAKSYE
+200 RAKSYG
-206 FEYILI
+206 FDYILI

-229 HIVSIEE
+229 HIASIEE
-236 EKIVKEE
+236 EKIFKEE

-250 ENSIKNEICEEENS
+250 ENSIKNEICEEENY

-303 VFISATNKITEVTEV
+303 VFISATNKITEVTE
-318 TEINTKKIV
+318 INTKKIV
-327 KISEFDNIVGLA
+327 KISEFDNIVVLA

-346 VKGTKIV
+346 IKGTKIV

-372 YLSRMLPEKLQD
+372 YLSKMLPEELQN

>member
-1 MIENI
+1 MTEAI
-6 KSLILNGKSTKEI
+6 KSLILSGKSTKEI

-56 QQENEIIEAGDARR
+56 QQENERIEVGEARR
-70 QLLKSKSYIFSYN
+70 KLLKSKKYIFSYN
-83 ANPNFV
+83 ANPNFI
-89 LVDTCAFQFEK
+89 LLDTSSLANGK
-100 GLEIIDNAKKVIIIN
+100 NIINNAKKVIVIN

-123 VLAKKIRKKQRNE
+123 VVSKRRKNVKKAICFYRK
-136 KERKLVENISFYKR
+136 
-150 EIVAKDKYKLIAN
+150 EIVAKDKYKIIAN
-163 KEAINSSYCDD
+163 KKEINSNYCDD
-174 RILEFL
+174 SILEFL
-180 DDIFKEEKPTLL
+180 DGISEDEEKPTLL
-192 TADVELAE
+192 TADIELAE
-200 RAKSYE
+200 RAKSYG

-229 HIVSIEE
+229 HIASIEE
-236 EKIVKEE
+236 EKIFKEE
-243 QTINTEN
+243 QPINTEN
-250 ENSIKNEICEEENS
+250 ENLIKNEICEEENS

-327 KISEFDNIVGLA
+327 KISEFDNIVVLA

-346 VKGTKIV
+346 VKGSKIV

>member
-1 MIENI
+1 MTEAI
-6 KSLILNGKSTKEI
+6 KSLILSGKSTKEI

-56 QQENEIIEAGDARR
+56 QQENERIEVGEARR
-70 QLLKSKSYIFSYN
+70 KLLKSKKYIFSYN
-83 ANPNFV
+83 ANPNFI
-89 LVDTCAFQFEK
+89 LLDTSSLANGK
-100 GLEIIDNAKKVIIIN
+100 NIINNAKKVIVIN

-123 VLAKKIRKKQRNE
+123 VVSKRRKNVKKAICFYRK
-136 KERKLVENISFYKR
+136 
-150 EIVAKDKYKLIAN
+150 EIVAKDKYKIIAN
-163 KEAINSSYCDD
+163 KKEINSNYCDD
-174 RILEFL
+174 SILEFL
-180 DDIFKEEKPTLL
+180 DGISEDEEIPTLL
-192 TADVELAE
+192 TADIELAE
-200 RAKSYE
+200 RAKSYG

-218 NKAKKKEETLE
+218 NKAKKKDETLE
-229 HIVSIEE
+229 HIASIEE
-236 EKIVKEE
+236 EKIFKEE
-243 QTINTEN
+243 QPINTEN
-250 ENSIKNEICEEENS
+250 ENLIKNEICEEENS

-327 KISEFDNIVGLA
+327 KISEFDNIVVLA

>member
-1 MIENI
+1 MTEAI
-6 KSLILNGKSTKEI
+6 KSLIINGKSTKEI

-56 QQENEIIEAGDARR
+56 QQENERIEVGEARR
-70 QLLKSKSYIFSYN
+70 KLLKSKKYIFSYN
-83 ANPNFV
+83 ANPNFI
-89 LVDTCAFQFEK
+89 LLDTSSLANGK
-100 GLEIIDNAKKVIIIN
+100 NIINNAKKVIVIN

-123 VLAKKIRKKQRNE
+123 VVSKRRKNVKKAICFYRK
-136 KERKLVENISFYKR
+136 
-150 EIVAKDKYKLIAN
+150 EIVAKDKYKIIAN
-163 KEAINSSYCDD
+163 KKEINSNYCDD
-174 RILEFL
+174 SILEFL
-180 DDIFKEEKPTLL
+180 DGISEDEEKPTLL
-192 TADVELAE
+192 TADIELAE
-200 RAKSYE
+200 RAKSYG

-229 HIVSIEE
+229 HIASIEE
-236 EKIVKEE
+236 EKIFKEE

-250 ENSIKNEICEEENS
+250 ENSIKNEICEEENY

-279 QFYGATFKVKNE
+279 RFYGATFKVKNE

-303 VFISATNKITEVTEV
+303 VFISATNKITEVTE
-318 TEINTKKIV
+318 INTKKIV
-327 KISEFDNIVGLA
+327 KISEFDNIVVLA

-346 VKGTKIV
+346 IKGTKIV

-372 YLSRMLPEKLQD
+372 YLSKMLPEELQN

>member
-1 MIENI
+1 MTEAI

-56 QQENEIIEAGDARR
+56 QQENERIEVGEARR
-70 QLLKSKSYIFSYN
+70 KLLKSKKYIFSYN
-83 ANPNFV
+83 ANPNFI
-89 LVDTCAFQFEK
+89 LLDTSSLANGK
-100 GLEIIDNAKKVIIIN
+100 NIINNAKKVIVIN

-123 VLAKKIRKKQRNE
+123 VVSKIRKNVK
-136 KERKLVENISFYKR
+136 KAICFYRK
-150 EIVAKDKYKLIAN
+150 EIVAKDKYKIIAN
-163 KEAINSSYCDD
+163 KKEINSNYCDD
-174 RILEFL
+174 SILEFL
-180 DDIFKEEKPTLL
+180 DGISEDEEKPTLL
-192 TADVELAE
+192 TADIELAE
-200 RAKSYE
+200 RAKSYG

-229 HIVSIEE
+229 HIASIEE
-236 EKIVKEE
+236 EKIFKEE
-243 QTINTEN
+243 QPINTEN

-327 KISEFDNIVGLA
+327 KISEFDNIVVLA

>member
-1 MIENI
+1 MTEAI
-6 KSLILNGKSTKEI
+6 KSLILSGKSTKEI

-56 QQENEIIEAGDARR
+56 QQENERIEVGEARR
-70 QLLKSKSYIFSYN
+70 KLLKSKKYIFSYN
-83 ANPNFV
+83 ANPNFI
-89 LVDTCAFQFEK
+89 LLDTSSLANGK
-100 GLEIIDNAKKVIIIN
+100 NIINNAKKVIVIN

-123 VLAKKIRKKQRNE
+123 VVSKRRKNVKKAICFYRK
-136 KERKLVENISFYKR
+136 
-150 EIVAKDKYKLIAN
+150 EIVAKDKYKIIAN
-163 KEAINSSYCDD
+163 KKEINSNYCDD
-174 RILEFL
+174 SILEFL
-180 DDIFKEEKPTLL
+180 DGISEDEEKPTLL
-192 TADVELAE
+192 TADIELAE
-200 RAKSYE
+200 RAKSYG

-229 HIVSIEE
+229 HIASIEE
-236 EKIVKEE
+236 EKIFKEE
-243 QTINTEN
+243 QPINTEN
-250 ENSIKNEICEEENS
+250 ENLIKNEICEEENS

-303 VFISATNKITEVTEV
+303 VFISATNKITEVTE
-318 TEINTKKIV
+318 INTKKIV
-327 KISEFDNIVGLA
+327 KISEFDNIVVLA
-339 RRQKNRD
+339 RSQKNRD
-346 VKGTKIV
+346 IKGTKIV

-372 YLSRMLPEKLQD
+372 YLSKMLPEELQN

>member
-1 MIENI
+1 MTEAI
-6 KSLILNGKSTKEI
+6 KSLIINGKSTKEI

-56 QQENEIIEAGDARR
+56 QQENERIEVGEARR
-70 QLLKSKSYIFSYN
+70 KLLKSKKYIFSYN
-83 ANPNFV
+83 ANPNFI
-89 LVDTCAFQFEK
+89 LLDTSSLANGK
-100 GLEIIDNAKKVIIIN
+100 NIINNAKKVIVIN

-123 VLAKKIRKKQRNE
+123 VVSKRRKNVKKAICFYRK
-136 KERKLVENISFYKR
+136 
-150 EIVAKDKYKLIAN
+150 EIVAKDKYKIIAN
-163 KEAINSSYCDD
+163 KKEINSNYCDD
-174 RILEFL
+174 SILEFL
-180 DDIFKEEKPTLL
+180 DGISEDEEKPTLL
-192 TADVELAE
+192 TADIELAE
-200 RAKSYE
+200 RAKSYG

-229 HIVSIEE
+229 HIASIEE
-236 EKIVKEE
+236 EKIFKEE

-250 ENSIKNEICEEENS
+250 ENSIKNEICEEENY

-303 VFISATNKITEVTEV
+303 VFISATNKITEVTE
-318 TEINTKKIV
+318 INTKKIV
-327 KISEFDNIVGLA
+327 KISEFDNIVVLA
-339 RRQKNRD
+339 RSQKNRD
-346 VKGTKIV
+346 IKGTKIV
-353 IVDGEIQCEEEIYT
+353 IVDGEIQSEEEIYT

-372 YLSRMLPEKLQD
+372 YLSKMLPEELQN

>member
-1 MIENI
+1 MTEAI

-56 QQENEIIEAGDARR
+56 QQENERIEVGEARR
-70 QLLKSKSYIFSYN
+70 KLLKSKKYIFSYN
-83 ANPNFV
+83 ANPNFI
-89 LVDTCAFQFEK
+89 LLDTSSLANGK
-100 GLEIIDNAKKVIIIN
+100 NIINNAKKVIVIN

-123 VLAKKIRKKQRNE
+123 VVSKRRKNVKKAICFYRK
-136 KERKLVENISFYKR
+136 
-150 EIVAKDKYKLIAN
+150 EIVAKDKYKIIAN
-163 KEAINSSYCDD
+163 KKEINSNYCDD
-174 RILEFL
+174 SILEFL
-180 DDIFKEEKPTLL
+180 DGISEDEEKPTLL
-192 TADVELAE
+192 TADIELAE
-200 RAKSYE
+200 RAKSYG

-229 HIVSIEE
+229 HIASIEE
-236 EKIVKEE
+236 EKIFKEE
-243 QTINTEN
+243 QPINTEN
-250 ENSIKNEICEEENS
+250 ENLIKNEICEEENS

-279 QFYGATFKVKNE
+279 KFYGATFKVKNE
-291 EIFIKKFNPHAK
+291 EVFIKKFNPHAK
-303 VFISATNKITEVTEV
+303 VFISATNKITEVTE
-318 TEINTKKIV
+318 INTKKIV
-327 KISEFDNIVGLA
+327 KISEFDNIVVLA

>member
-1 MIENI
+1 MTEAI
-6 KSLILNGKSTKEI
+6 KSLIINGKSTKEI

-56 QQENEIIEAGDARR
+56 QQENERIEVGEARR
-70 QLLKSKSYIFSYN
+70 KLLKSKKYIFSYN
-83 ANPNFV
+83 ANPNFI
-89 LVDTCAFQFEK
+89 LLDTSSLANGK
-100 GLEIIDNAKKVIIIN
+100 NIINNAKKVIVIN

-123 VLAKKIRKKQRNE
+123 VVSKRRKNVKKAICFYRK
-136 KERKLVENISFYKR
+136 
-150 EIVAKDKYKLIAN
+150 EIVAKDKYKIIAN
-163 KEAINSSYCDD
+163 KKEINSNYCDD
-174 RILEFL
+174 SILEFL
-180 DDIFKEEKPTLL
+180 DGISEDEEKPTLL
-192 TADVELAE
+192 TADIELAE
-200 RAKSYE
+200 RAKSYG

-229 HIVSIEE
+229 HIASIEE
-236 EKIVKEE
+236 EKIFKEE

-250 ENSIKNEICEEENS
+250 ENSIKNEICEEENY

-303 VFISATNKITEVTEV
+303 VFISATNKITEVTE
-318 TEINTKKIV
+318 INTKKIV
-327 KISEFDNIVGLA
+327 KISEFDNIVVLA

-346 VKGTKIV
+346 IKGTKIV
-353 IVDGEIQCEEEIYT
+353 IVDGEIQSEEEIYT

-372 YLSRMLPEKLQD
+372 YLSKMLPEELQN

>member
-1 MIENI
+1 MTEAI

-56 QQENEIIEAGDARR
+56 QQENERIEVGEARR
-70 QLLKSKSYIFSYN
+70 KLLKSKKYIFSYN
-83 ANPNFV
+83 ANPNFI
-89 LVDTCAFQFEK
+89 LLDTSSLANGK
-100 GLEIIDNAKKVIIIN
+100 NIINNAKKVIVIN

-123 VLAKKIRKKQRNE
+123 VVSKRRKNVKKAICFYRK
-136 KERKLVENISFYKR
+136 
-150 EIVAKDKYKLIAN
+150 EIVAKDKYKIIAN
-163 KEAINSSYCDD
+163 KKEINSNYCDD
-174 RILEFL
+174 SILEFL
-180 DDIFKEEKPTLL
+180 DGISEDEEKPTLL
-192 TADVELAE
+192 TADIELAE
-200 RAKSYE
+200 RAKSYG

-229 HIVSIEE
+229 HIASIEE
-236 EKIVKEE
+236 EKIFKEE
-243 QTINTEN
+243 QPINTEN

-303 VFISATNKITEVTEV
+303 VFISATNKITEVTE
-318 TEINTKKIV
+318 INTKKIV
-327 KISEFDNIVGLA
+327 KISEFDNIVVLA

-346 VKGTKIV
+346 IKGTKIV

-372 YLSRMLPEKLQD
+372 YLSKMLPEELQN

>member
-1 MIENI
+1 MTEAI

-56 QQENEIIEAGDARR
+56 QQENERMEVGEARR
-70 QLLKSKSYIFSYN
+70 KLLKSKKYIFSYN
-83 ANPNFV
+83 ANPNFI
-89 LVDTCAFQFEK
+89 LLDTSSLANGK
-100 GLEIIDNAKKVIIIN
+100 NIINNAKKVIVIN

-123 VLAKKIRKKQRNE
+123 VVSKRRKNVKKAICFYRK
-136 KERKLVENISFYKR
+136 
-150 EIVAKDKYKLIAN
+150 EIVAKDKYKIIAN
-163 KEAINSSYCDD
+163 KKEINSNYCDD
-174 RILEFL
+174 SILEFL
-180 DDIFKEEKPTLL
+180 DGISEDEEKPTLL
-192 TADVELAE
+192 TADIELAE
-200 RAKSYE
+200 RAKSYG

-229 HIVSIEE
+229 HIASIEE
-236 EKIVKEE
+236 EKIFKEE

-250 ENSIKNEICEEENS
+250 ENSIKNEICEEENY

-279 QFYGATFKVKNE
+279 RFYGATFKVKNE

-303 VFISATNKITEVTEV
+303 VFISAINKITEV

-327 KISEFDNIVGLA
+327 KISEFDNIVVLA
-339 RRQKNRD
+339 RSQKNRD
-346 VKGTKIV
+346 IKGTKIV

-372 YLSRMLPEKLQD
+372 YLSKMLPEELQN